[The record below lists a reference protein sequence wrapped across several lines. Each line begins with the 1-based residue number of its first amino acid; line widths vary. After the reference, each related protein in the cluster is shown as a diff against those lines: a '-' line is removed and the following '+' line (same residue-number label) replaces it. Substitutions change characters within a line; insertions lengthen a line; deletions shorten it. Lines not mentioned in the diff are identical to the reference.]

1 MCSSGPGLESLF
13 KVGKPIQGVIG
24 SEESEVDS
32 NLLDALKSA
41 AQQASIDIEMAHANG
56 H

>member
-1 MCSSGPGLESLF
+1 MVSSGPGLETLF

-24 SEESEVDS
+24 SEDSEVDS
-32 NLLDALKSA
+32 ALLDALKSA
-41 AQQASIDIEMAHANG
+41 AQQAGTDIELAQVNG